1 MRLGM
6 TGTGLVGLHSWIRGS
21 RGVIKAITLGAALA
35 LVGCSGSQGERILM
49 KGCKEGGVSDK
60 DCQCATQKVGTRYDL
75 KNLQEFMNDRA
86 IPMQTLQMDFVKA
99 LAMCTARP
107 GSDLR

>member
-1 MRLGM
+1 MQSVTMSAGQARMGIRMRMACKMALL
-6 TGTGLVGLHSWIRGS
+6 GLV
-21 RGVIKAITLGAALA
+21 VALA
-35 LVGCSGSQGERILM
+35 GCSGSQGERILM

-99 LAMCTARP
+99 LAMCRQA
-107 GSDLR
+107 G

>member
-21 RGVIKAITLGAALA
+21 MGVIKAITFGAALA

-99 LAMCTARP
+99 LAMCRQA
-107 GSDLR
+107 G

>member
-1 MRLGM
+1 MRSVTMPAGQARMGRLM
-6 TGTGLVGLHSWIRGS
+6 RTAYNLALVGL
-21 RGVIKAITLGAALA
+21 VVALA
-35 LVGCSGSQGERILM
+35 GCSGSQGERILM

-60 DCQCATQKVGTRYDL
+60 DCQCATREVGKRYDL

-107 GSDLR
+107 GSEMR

>member
-1 MRLGM
+1 MGSETMRPGRTGM
-6 TGTGLVGLHSWIRGS
+6 EYRLRVARTMTLTGLV
-21 RGVIKAITLGAALA
+21 VALA
-35 LVGCSGSQGERILM
+35 GCSGSQGERILM

-60 DCQCATQKVGTRYDL
+60 DCQCATQEVGKRYDL

-99 LAMCTARP
+99 LAMCTART
-107 GSDLR
+107 GSEVR

>member
-1 MRLGM
+1 MRSVTMCAGQARMGVRMRTACNMALLGF
-6 TGTGLVGLHSWIRGS
+6 V
-21 RGVIKAITLGAALA
+21 VALA
-35 LVGCSGSQGERILM
+35 GCSGSQGERILM

-60 DCQCATQKVGTRYDL
+60 DCQCATQEVGKRYDL

-107 GSDLR
+107 GSEVR

>member
-1 MRLGM
+1 MGSVTMRPGL
-6 TGTGLVGLHSWIRGS
+6 TGVEHHLQVVRTMALMGLVVGL
-21 RGVIKAITLGAALA
+21 T
-35 LVGCSGSQGERILM
+35 GCSGSQGERFLM

-60 DCQCATQKVGTRYDL
+60 DCQCATQEVGKRYDL
-75 KNLQEFMNDRA
+75 KNLQEFMNDLA

-107 GSDLR
+107 GSEVR

>member
-1 MRLGM
+1 MRAVAMHTGPVRMGHRVRGTCMVALLG
-6 TGTGLVGLHSWIRGS
+6 V
-21 RGVIKAITLGAALA
+21 VVALA
-35 LVGCSGSQGERILM
+35 GCSSSQGERILM

-60 DCQCATQKVGTRYDL
+60 DCQCATQEVGKRYDL

-107 GSDLR
+107 GSEVR